1 MVSRK
6 DEFKK
11 LNLKIVRKR
20 RLAIIAGVLA
30 VILAVS
36 VVAGVNGD
44 TSSNED
50 VTYKETTVS
59 YGSLTVGITE
69 SGSVDIGTIEQTFD
83 LDLSAYVSASSSSTS
98 GMGGGG
104 MNGFAQMMSMLGG
117 GSGSSSS
124 SGSTLEIATVEV
136 TAGQSVEVGDV
147 LYTLTDDSITD
158 IRDQME
164 ADVES
169 AKADLDSITADNT
182 ISRVTARNTYN
193 TAIAYGEYAQTEY
206 DLAVQELEEAITDIE
221 EQIAVYEEENAD
233 LEEENAKLQEQY
245 ETAQYAATQF
255 EYTVNHTDDIYNY
268 VTYEDLR
275 ETYQAKADSYEEKI
289 EANEETIENNNDKI
303 EELQADLA
311 KAQREL
317 ESGTL
322 KAQEQ
327 YNLRMLSYSTA
338 SEAYDVSIASLDL
351 TEKEQRETYE
361 DALEKLK
368 EFDSSIS
375 GGNVIAEYAGIVT
388 EASLAAGDTI
398 TTGTTLLTIYDQTET
413 TITVSVSATDL
424 KSLELGGA
432 ANIVFTAYPDTVY
445 TGSITEIG
453 DSSTDSS
460 GNITYEITVTIDG
473 DTSGLYQ
480 DMTGDLTFITKE
492 TEEVTYVSN
501 RAIFRE
507 GTRSYVK
514 MYDESGN
521 IVEKEVTTGFSDG
534 ENVEI
539 ISGLS
544 EGDVVLIEG

>member
-182 ISRVTARNTYN
+182 ISRVTAKNTYN

-206 DLAVQELEEAITDIE
+206 DLAVQELEDAITDIE

-361 DALEKLK
+361 DALEKLE